1 MSIAIRK
8 PYDPVVRCPAV
19 PGSSVE
25 DQIRLKRDADG
36 NCVYTKVGE
45 KDVKEYI
52 SSFAAGCSLQSMLD
66 RCNLMPV
73 QEKIAYLNQ
82 TEDGVSADLTHMPTD
97 GTAAHIMLSKLKAKY
112 PDFAQRLKDGES
124 FDKILE
130 EIFPSEEEAPSVE
143 NTTEKDGE

>member
-19 PGSSVE
+19 PGSAVE
-25 DQIRLKRDADG
+25 DEIRLKRDADG

-45 KDVKEYI
+45 KNVKEYI

-73 QEKIAYLNQ
+73 SEKIAYFNQ
-82 TEDGVSADLTHMPTD
+82 TEDGFSADLTHMPTD
-97 GTAAHIMLSKLKAKY
+97 GTAAQIMLSKVKAKY
-112 PDFAQRLKDGES
+112 PDFAQRLKNGES
-124 FDKILE
+124 FEKILE
-130 EIFPSEEEAPSVE
+130 DIFPSKKEDSPIE
-143 NTTEKDGE
+143 NTTEKEGE